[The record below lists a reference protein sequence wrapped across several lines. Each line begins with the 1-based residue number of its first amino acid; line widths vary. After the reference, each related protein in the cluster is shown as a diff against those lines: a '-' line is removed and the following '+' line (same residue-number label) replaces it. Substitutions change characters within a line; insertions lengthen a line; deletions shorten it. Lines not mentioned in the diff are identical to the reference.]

1 MSDIRVILAEDHTIV
16 RKGLRALLEESEG
29 IEVIDEADN
38 GHEAVAKAMQLQPDV
53 VIMDISMPL
62 LNGLEA
68 TRQIKEQQPE
78 IKVII
83 LTMHSDEEYV
93 LQSLHVGVEGYLV
106 KKTAPAELV
115 TAIQAAYRGDSF
127 LSPSISKTVVNEYLR
142 QSEVTPQ
149 TNTFESLTNRER
161 EVLQLIA
168 EGKTIREIAELF
180 YISEKTVRVH
190 RTNLMNKLGIFNTAA
205 LTLYALR
212 KGVISLDE

>member
-1 MSDIRVILAEDHTIV
+1 VRNIRVILAEDHTIV

-29 IEVIDEADN
+29 IEVVDEADN

-78 IKVII
+78 IKVVI
-83 LTMHSDEEYV
+83 LTMHSDEEYI
-93 LQSLHVGVEGYLV
+93 LQSLRIGVDGYLV
-106 KKTAPAELV
+106 KRTAPAELV
-115 TAIQAAYRGDSF
+115 TAIQATYRGDSF
-127 LSPSISKTVVNEYLR
+127 LSPSISKTVIDEYLR
-142 QSEVTPQ
+142 QNEAAPQ
-149 TNTFESLTNRER
+149 TNSLESLTNRER

-168 EGKTIREIAELF
+168 EGNSIREIAELF

-190 RTNLMNKLGIFNTAA
+190 RTNLMKKLDLFNTAA

-212 KGVISLDE
+212 KGVIRLDE

>member
-1 MSDIRVILAEDHTIV
+1 M
-16 RKGLRALLEESEG
+16 EESDG
-29 IEVIDEADN
+29 IEIIGEADN
-38 GHEAVAKAMQLQPDV
+38 GHEAVAKVMQLQPDV

-68 TRQIKEQQPE
+68 TRQIKEQRPE

-93 LQSLHVGVEGYLV
+93 LQSLRLGVEGYLV
-106 KKTAPAELV
+106 KRTAPAELV
-115 TAIQAAYRGDSF
+115 TAIKAAYRGDSF
-127 LSPSISKTVVNEYLR
+127 LSPSISKTIIDEYLR
-142 QSEVTPQ
+142 QSEAAHQ
-149 TNTFESLTNRER
+149 NDSLESLTNRER

-168 EGKTIREIAELF
+168 EGNSIREIAELF

-190 RTNLMNKLGIFNTAA
+190 RTNLMKKLGLFNTAA

-212 KGVISLDE
+212 KGVISINE

>member
-1 MSDIRVILAEDHTIV
+1 VSDIRVILAEDHTIV
-16 RKGLRALLEESEG
+16 RKGLRALLEETEG
-29 IEVIDEADN
+29 IEVIDEAGN

-68 TRQIKEQQPE
+68 TRQIKEQKPE

-93 LQSLHVGVEGYLV
+93 LQSLRVGVEGYLV
-106 KKTAPAELV
+106 KRTAPAELV

-127 LSPSISKTVVNEYLR
+127 LSPSISKTVIDEYLR
-142 QSEVTPQ
+142 QSEATPQ
-149 TNTFESLTNRER
+149 INSLESLTNRER
-161 EVLQLIA
+161 EVLQLTA
-168 EGKTIREIAELF
+168 EGNSIREIAELF

-190 RTNLMNKLGIFNTAA
+190 RTNLMKKLGLFNTAA